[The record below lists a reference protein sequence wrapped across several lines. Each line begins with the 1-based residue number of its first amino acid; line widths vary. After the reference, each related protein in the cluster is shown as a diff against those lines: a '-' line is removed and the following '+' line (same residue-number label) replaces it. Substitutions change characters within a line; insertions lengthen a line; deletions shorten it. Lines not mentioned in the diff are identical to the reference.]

1 MFSILVYS
9 IELNLFKFL
18 PCAIHSSFV
27 KEKQQMLKTSN
38 IPFPYYA
45 ILFLLS
51 TFNNLSVINS
61 KKYLVIGNCSAEIF
75 GCSIEALIPW
85 EIMTSSEMIF

>member
-1 MFSILVYS
+1 MKENDNICVEY
-9 IELNLFKFL
+9 EMQKL

-27 KEKQQMLKTSN
+27 KEKQQTLKKSI

-51 TFNNLSVINS
+51 NV
-61 KKYLVIGNCSAEIF
+61 
-75 GCSIEALIPW
+75 
-85 EIMTSSEMIF
+85 